1 MDSDSVSQE
10 FKSVPIQYYIT
21 TTSDWAVF
29 QILEGGFWSDM
40 KSECLKGEDRL
51 TQDILYSDKT
61 IEIRKRQFDRHPV
74 EVKITCKL
82 NIYKDYLTSNI
93 RYLTE
98 KGNIGLTR
106 VRVLHKEKE
115 VARGENR
122 GEVPNNP
129 RNPRTFDVPVNKT
142 PPTEPVNMLTMSLK
156 IVGLIGSGY
165 LGILLASLF
174 YCLLLGLDFVEF
186 ARLNPYIVIVGG
198 AILGTTL
205 IGIGLK
211 RNWV

>member
-1 MDSDSVSQE
+1 MSQE
-10 FKSVPIQYYIT
+10 FKSVPIQYHIV
-21 TTSDWAVF
+21 TTSDWTVF
-29 QILEGGFWSDM
+29 QILEGGFWSDV

-51 TQDILYSDKT
+51 TQDVVYSDRRV
-61 IEIRKRQFDRHPV
+61 EIRKRQFDKRLV
-74 EVKITCKL
+74 EVRITCKL
-82 NIYKDYLTSNI
+82 NIYKDYLSSNI
-93 RYLTE
+93 RYLVE

-106 VRVLHKEKE
+106 VRVLHKEME
-115 VARGENR
+115 VDRMENR
-122 GEVPNNP
+122 GKVPNNP
-129 RNPRTFDVPVNKT
+129 KNPRTFAVPVNKT
-142 PPTEPVNMLTMSLK
+142 PPTEPVNTFMMSLK
-156 IVGLIGSGY
+156 IVGLIGFGY

-174 YCLLLGLDFVEF
+174 YCLFLNLDFVEF